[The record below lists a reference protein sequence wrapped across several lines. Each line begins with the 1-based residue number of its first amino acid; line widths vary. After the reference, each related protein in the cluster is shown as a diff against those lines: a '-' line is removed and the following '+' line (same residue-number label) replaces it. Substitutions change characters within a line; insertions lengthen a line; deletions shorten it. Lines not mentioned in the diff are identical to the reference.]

1 MKDSKKQLKEN
12 LLNIQKLKGDYDKC
26 FSNLALYI
34 RCELTEEDGE
44 EVINDVLEILLGAQS
59 RNEDVHS
66 VIGDDYKT
74 FCDDIINSYRENC
87 KFYFL
92 RELKDMIPVFF
103 KMLLFFISLDILTNI
118 NFKNFSFYN
127 LRLTNY
133 NLTLQPFLS
142 CIIGVI
148 LALFIIKILANNS
161 TKIFFIKT
169 FLLQFLGIF
178 LIVYLGI
185 KFRKFI
191 LISIPNMLVLSI
203 LAIIILFIYTI
214 IMHKQIKN

>member
-1 MKDSKKQLKEN
+1 MKNSKNQLKEN
-12 LLNIQKLKGDYDKC
+12 LLNIKKLKGDYDKC

-74 FCDDIINSYRENC
+74 FCDDIINSYRENY

-92 RELKDMIPVFF
+92 REIIDMIPVFF

-148 LALFIIKILANNS
+148 ISLFIIKILVNNS
-161 TKIFFIKT
+161 SKQLFIKT
-169 FLLQFLGIF
+169 FLLQLVAISISIYF
-178 LIVYLGI
+178 GI
-185 KFRKFI
+185 KFKNII
-191 LISIPNMLVLSI
+191 LISIPNLFILSI
-203 LAIIILFIYTI
+203 LAIIILFIYII